1 MNDLIFRQVRILDG
15 SGGPEWIGD
24 VSVRD
29 GRINEVGTVT
39 EGLVAAAEGGGQWR
53 GTVSGPN

>member
-15 SGGPEWIGD
+15 SGSPEWVGD

-39 EGLVAAAEGGGQWR
+39 GSGQRRPRGGGQWR
-53 GTVSGPN
+53 GAESGPD